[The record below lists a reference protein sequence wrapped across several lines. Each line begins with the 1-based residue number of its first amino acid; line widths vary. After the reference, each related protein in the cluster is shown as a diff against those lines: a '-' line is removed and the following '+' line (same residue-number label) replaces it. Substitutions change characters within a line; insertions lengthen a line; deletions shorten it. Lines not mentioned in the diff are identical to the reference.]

1 MVVVDRRTKMVMFI
15 PTTTEVDAVGSA
27 KLFFRNWYRL
37 HGLPSKIISDR
48 DGRLISKF
56 WREPFRLMQ
65 TKLAMLTSHHPQA
78 DCQTEKMNRALE
90 EMARHYV
97 DYAQNNWDE
106 LLPGIEHAYNSS
118 VHAASGESLISLTYG
133 QAPQSLTDLM
143 IIPSETAVESVS
155 EFVKRIHDMAGK
167 AKETIEKA
175 NKSAALY
182 SNKSRRDFQFG
193 VGDKVLLST
202 KYFLPPSSC

>member
-15 PTTTEVDAVGSA
+15 PTATEVDAVGSA

-65 TKLAMLTSHHPQA
+65 TKLAMLASHHPQA

-143 IIPSETAVESVS
+143 KIPSETAVESVS